1 MDSEALVKLGLSG
14 DPGSGEIRKAYLA
27 RTTQPRFQDVIV
39 QDLSLSQEF
48 SRLHEAYITLMRELA
63 QTGVEV
69 SAPSSTSDT
78 VQLLYNQGVYAMIH
92 QNFLR
97 AGEKFQ
103 EADRIQPRNP
113 LVLLHLGILLLKRHS
128 FYAAEKYLRDAAELL
143 PDNHAPWLYLAE
155 TYEQA
160 GKPGAA
166 QAALRRALALNPSLS
181 GIAARIKTL
190 DKKGKSGKD
199 SNDRRLSLLERL
211 LGRRR

>member
-1 MDSEALVKLGLSG
+1 MNSEALVILGLSG
-14 DPGSGEIRKAYLA
+14 EPGFMEIRKAYLS
-27 RTTQPRFQDVIV
+27 RTTQPRFQGAVF
-39 QDLSLSQEF
+39 QDASLSQDF
-48 SRLHEAYITLMRELA
+48 ARFHEAYVTLMRELD

-69 SAPSSTSDT
+69 SAPSSKTDT

-128 FYAAEKYLRDAAELL
+128 LYAAEKYLRDAAELL

-166 QAALRRALALNPSLS
+166 RTALRKALALNPSLS

-190 DKKGKSGKD
+190 EKKGKSGRD
-199 SNDRRLSLLERL
+199 SGDRRFSLLDRL
-211 LGRRR
+211 LGRRK